1 LLLLSSDHV
10 FDRRRTSGYETDDPG
25 TRRGFADDRRP
36 KLNSGCWRR
45 CPIVVSRGRLNI
57 DGKWVV
63 PTTAY
68 DFGVINPST
77 EQPIAT
83 ISLGSAAD
91 VDRAVAAAKRAFESY
106 SETGLD
112 FRLKLLRQL
121 IEIYQSKIDEMADTI
136 SQEMGAPR
144 SLARKAQAPA
154 GLAHL
159 LEIVKVLEHFKFE
172 ELKGATLMRKEA
184 IGVCGLITP
193 WNWPMNQ
200 IVCKVAPALAA
211 GCTMVLKPRE
221 MAPLSSYLFAQI
233 LHEAAV
239 PPGVF
244 NLVNG
249 DGPAVGAAIASHPDV
264 AMVSFTGSTRAGVAV
279 ATAAAP
285 TVKRVTQELGGKS
298 ANIILEEA
306 DFENAVKQGV
316 QECFRNIGQSCN
328 VPTRMMVPRSK
339 MAEATAT
346 AKRTAEATKVGDP
359 FAESTSIG
367 PLASKAQFDKVQRF
381 IEKAIEEG
389 AKLVAGGLGRPD
401 VLPKGYFAKPT
412 VFADVRNDMT
422 IAREEIFGPVLC
434 IIPYENEE
442 DAIRIANDTPYG
454 LSGFVTSGNLER
466 AARVARRIRS
476 GNVHINGARV
486 DFGSCFGGFK
496 QSGNGREWG
505 KAGLEEFLELKALL
519 GYAPAT

>member
-1 LLLLSSDHV
+1 MKDCRQ
-10 FDRRRTSGYETDDPG
+10 FY
-25 TRRGFADDRRP
+25 
-36 KLNSGCWRR
+36 
-45 CPIVVSRGRLNI
+45 I
-57 DGKWVV
+57 DGKWVD
-63 PTTAY
+63 PTEPH
-68 DFGVINPST
+68 DFSVINPVT
-77 EQPIAT
+77 EDPIAT
-83 ISLGSAAD
+83 ISLGGSAD
-91 VDRAVAAAKRAFESY
+91 VDRAIAAAKRAFESY
-106 SETGLD
+106 SETSPEE
-112 FRLKLLRQL
+112 RLKLLRRI
-121 IEIYQSKIDEMADTI
+121 IEVYQSRMDEMADTI
-136 SQEMGAPR
+136 SQEMGAPS

-159 LEIVKVLEHFKFE
+159 LEIVKVLEQFKFD
-172 ELKGATLMRKEA
+172 ELKGSTLMRKEP

-211 GCTMVLKPRE
+211 GCTTVLKPSE
-221 MAPLSSYLFAQI
+221 MAPLSAYLFAQI

-249 DGPAVGAAIASHPDV
+249 DGPTVGAAIASHPDV

-298 ANIILEEA
+298 ANLILEDA

-316 QECFRNIGQSCN
+316 QECFRNTGQSCN
-328 VPTRMMVPRSK
+328 APTRMLVPRSK
-339 MAEATAT
+339 MAETATT
-346 AKRTAEATKVGDP
+346 AKRTAEAIKVGDP
-359 FAESTSIG
+359 FAEGTSIG
-367 PLASKAQFDKVQRF
+367 PLASKAQFDKVQRL
-381 IEKAIEEG
+381 IEKGIEEG
-389 AKLVAGGLGRPD
+389 AKLVAGGPGRPD
-401 VLPKGYFAKPT
+401 GLAKGYFVKPT

-454 LSGFVTSGNLER
+454 LSGFVTSANRER
-466 AARVARRIRS
+466 ATRVAKRIRS

-486 DFGSCFGGFK
+486 DFGGCFGGYK

-505 KAGLEEFLELKALL
+505 ESGLEEFLELKAIF
-519 GYAPAT
+519 GYADQRK

>member
-1 LLLLSSDHV
+1 MKDCRQ
-10 FDRRRTSGYETDDPG
+10 FY
-25 TRRGFADDRRP
+25 
-36 KLNSGCWRR
+36 
-45 CPIVVSRGRLNI
+45 I
-57 DGKWVV
+57 DGKWVD
-63 PTTAY
+63 PTEAH
-68 DFGVINPST
+68 DFSVVNPAT
-77 EQPIAT
+77 EEPIAT
-83 ISLGSAAD
+83 ISLGRSAD

-106 SETGLD
+106 SETSPEE
-112 FRLKLLRQL
+112 RLKLLRRI
-121 IEIYQSKIDEMADTI
+121 IEVYQSRMDEMADTI
-136 SQEMGAPR
+136 SQEMGAPS

-159 LEIVKVLEHFKFE
+159 LEIVKVLEQFKFD
-172 ELKGATLMRKEA
+172 ELKGSTLMRKEP

-211 GCTMVLKPRE
+211 GCTMVLKPSE
-221 MAPLSSYLFAQI
+221 MAPLSAYLFAQI

-249 DGPAVGAAIASHPDV
+249 DGPTVGAAIASHPDV

-285 TVKRVTQELGGKS
+285 SVKRVTQELGGKS
-298 ANIILEEA
+298 ANILLEDA

-316 QECFRNIGQSCN
+316 QECFRNTGQSCN
-328 VPTRMMVPRSK
+328 APTRMLVPRSR
-339 MAEATAT
+339 MAEAAAT

-367 PLASKAQFDKVQRF
+367 PLASNAQFDKVQRL
-381 IEKAIEEG
+381 IEKGIEEG
-389 AKLVAGGLGRPD
+389 AKLVAGGPGRPD
-401 VLPKGYFAKPT
+401 GLAKGYFVKPT

-454 LSGFVTSGNLER
+454 LSGFVTSANRER
-466 AARVARRIRS
+466 ATRVAKRIRS

-486 DFGSCFGGFK
+486 DFGGCFGGYK

-505 KAGLEEFLELKALL
+505 ESGLEEFLELKAIF
-519 GYAPAT
+519 GYADQRK

>member
-1 LLLLSSDHV
+1 MKDCRQ
-10 FDRRRTSGYETDDPG
+10 FY
-25 TRRGFADDRRP
+25 
-36 KLNSGCWRR
+36 
-45 CPIVVSRGRLNI
+45 I
-57 DGKWVV
+57 DGKWVD
-63 PTTAY
+63 PPEAR
-68 DFGVINPST
+68 DFSVINPAT
-77 EQPIAT
+77 EEPIAT
-83 ISLGSAAD
+83 ISLGGAGD

-106 SETGLD
+106 SETSPEE
-112 FRLKLLRQL
+112 RLKLLRRI

-136 SQEMGAPR
+136 SQEMGAPS

-172 ELKGATLMRKEA
+172 ELKGSTLMRKEP

-211 GCTMVLKPRE
+211 GCTMVLKPSE
-221 MAPLSSYLFAQI
+221 MAPLSGYLFAQI
-233 LHEAAV
+233 LHEAGV

-249 DGPAVGAAIASHPDV
+249 DGPTVGAAIASHPDV

-298 ANIILEEA
+298 ANIILEDA

-316 QECFRNIGQSCN
+316 QECFRNTGQSCN
-328 VPTRMMVPRSK
+328 APTRMLVPRSK
-339 MAEATAT
+339 MSEAAAT

-359 FAESTSIG
+359 FAEGTIIG
-367 PLASKAQFDKVQRF
+367 PLASKAQFDKVQRL
-381 IEKAIEEG
+381 IEKGIEEG
-389 AKLVAGGLGRPD
+389 AKLVAGGPGRPD
-401 VLPKGYFAKPT
+401 GMTKGYFVKPT
-412 VFADVRNDMT
+412 VFADVRNEMT

-454 LSGFVTSGNLER
+454 LSGFVTSQNRER
-466 AARVARRIRS
+466 AGRVAKRIRS

-486 DFGSCFGGFK
+486 DFGGSFGGYR

-505 KAGLEEFLELKALL
+505 EAGLEEFLELKAIF
-519 GYAPAT
+519 GYASDK